1 MAKKQSFGDKI
12 RKRREKRLVMA
23 KLVMAE
29 RKSNGHYRFREKMVP
44 LADVQKELAA
54 AR

>member
-1 MAKKQSFGDKI
+1 MAKRQSFGDKI
-12 RKRREKRLVMA
+12 RKRKQERNVMA

-29 RKSNGHYRFREKMVP
+29 RKSNGHYRFREKIVP
-44 LADVQKELAA
+44 MADVQKELAA